1 MRRVGLWLINS
12 GVDHWRQFVALL
24 QYLPPRRA
32 RAAEETFKSGAPRNG
47 LTS

>member
-24 QYLPPRRA
+24 QCLPPAERA
-32 RAAEETFKSGAPRNG
+32 PRGETFKSGAPRNG